1 MKLFAFLICI
11 IVSSGCFASTQ
22 EDFELKYYKLMERYI
37 QTQSDR
43 NQIISTEAKTEQ
55 EDLVRSNK
63 LKALDCKGWKE
74 NIELFDFILS
84 RFKEYESASEEVR
97 TMGYTKENLQ
107 EDSEWLREQLHKP
120 ENQCR

>member
-1 MKLFAFLICI
+1 MKLLVFLICV

>member
-1 MKLFAFLICI
+1 MKLFAFLICV
-11 IVSSGCFASTQ
+11 IVSSSCFSSTQ

-37 QTQSDR
+37 QTQSNR

>member
-11 IVSSGCFASTQ
+11 IVSSSCFASTQ

-37 QTQSDR
+37 QTQSNR
-43 NQIISTEAKTEQ
+43 NQVISTEEKTEQ

-74 NIELFDFILS
+74 NIELYDFILS
-84 RFKEYESASEEVR
+84 RFKEYEAASEEIR
-97 TMGYTKENLQ
+97 TMGYTKESLQ
-107 EDSEWLREQLHKP
+107 EDSEWLREQLDQP

>member
-74 NIELFDFILS
+74 NIELVDFILS

-107 EDSEWLREQLHKP
+107 EDSEWLREQLDKP
-120 ENQCR
+120 ENKCK

>member
-1 MKLFAFLICI
+1 MKLFAFLICV

-22 EDFELKYYKLMERYI
+22 EDFELKYYNLMERYI

-43 NQIISTEAKTEQ
+43 NQVISTEAKTEQ

-97 TMGYTKENLQ
+97 IMGYTKENLQ
-107 EDSEWLREQLHKP
+107 EDSEWLREQLDKP
-120 ENQCR
+120 ENQCK

>member
-1 MKLFAFLICI
+1 MKLLAFLICV
-11 IVSSGCFASTQ
+11 IVSSGCIASTQ

-97 TMGYTKENLQ
+97 TMRYTKENLQ
-107 EDSEWLREQLHKP
+107 EDSEWLREQLNKP

>member
-1 MKLFAFLICI
+1 MKLFTFLICI

>member
-11 IVSSGCFASTQ
+11 IVSSSCFASTQ

-37 QTQSDR
+37 QTQSNR
-43 NQIISTEAKTEQ
+43 NQVISTEAKTEQ

-74 NIELFDFILS
+74 NIELYDFILS
-84 RFKEYESASEEVR
+84 RFKEYEAASEEIR
-97 TMGYTKENLQ
+97 TMGYTKESLQ
-107 EDSEWLREQLHKP
+107 EDSEWLREQLDQP

>member
-1 MKLFAFLICI
+1 MKLFAFLICV

-22 EDFELKYYKLMERYI
+22 EDFEIKYYNLMERYI

-43 NQIISTEAKTEQ
+43 NQVISTEAKTEQ

-97 TMGYTKENLQ
+97 IMGYTKENLQ
-107 EDSEWLREQLHKP
+107 EDSEWLREQLDKP
-120 ENQCR
+120 ENQCK

>member
-1 MKLFAFLICI
+1 MKLFAFLICV
-11 IVSSGCFASTQ
+11 IVSSGCFASNQ

>member
-1 MKLFAFLICI
+1 MKLFAFLICV

>member
-1 MKLFAFLICI
+1 MKLFAFLICV

-63 LKALDCKGWKE
+63 LKALECKGWKE

>member
-1 MKLFAFLICI
+1 MKLLAFLICV

-43 NQIISTEAKTEQ
+43 TQIISTEAKTEQ

-107 EDSEWLREQLHKP
+107 EDSEWLREQLNKP

>member
-97 TMGYTKENLQ
+97 TMGYTIENLQ

>member
-1 MKLFAFLICI
+1 MKLFAFLICV

-74 NIELFDFILS
+74 NIELYDFILS
-84 RFKEYESASEEVR
+84 RFKEYEAASEEIR
-97 TMGYTKENLQ
+97 TMGYTKESLQ
-107 EDSEWLREQLHKP
+107 EDSEWLREQLDQP

>member
-1 MKLFAFLICI
+1 MKLFAFLIGV

-43 NQIISTEAKTEQ
+43 NQIISTEAKTDQ

-97 TMGYTKENLQ
+97 IMGYTKENLQ
-107 EDSEWLREQLHKP
+107 EDSEWLREQLAKP
-120 ENQCR
+120 ENHCR

>member
-1 MKLFAFLICI
+1 MKLFAFLICV

-107 EDSEWLREQLHKP
+107 EDSEWLHEQLNQP

>member
-1 MKLFAFLICI
+1 MKLFAFLICV

-74 NIELFDFILS
+74 NIELFAFILS

>member
-1 MKLFAFLICI
+1 MKLFSFLICI

-22 EDFELKYYKLMERYI
+22 EDFELKYYKVMERYI

-74 NIELFDFILS
+74 NIELFDFILN

-97 TMGYTKENLQ
+97 IMGYTKENLR
-107 EDSEWLREQLHKP
+107 EDSEWLREQLDKP
-120 ENQCR
+120 ENKCK

>member
-1 MKLFAFLICI
+1 MKLFVFLICV

-22 EDFELKYYKLMERYI
+22 EDFELKYYNLMERYI

-43 NQIISTEAKTEQ
+43 NQVISTEAKTEQ

-97 TMGYTKENLQ
+97 IMGYTKENLR
-107 EDSEWLREQLHKP
+107 EDSEWLREQLDKP
-120 ENQCR
+120 ENQCK

>member
-1 MKLFAFLICI
+1 MKLFAFLICV
-11 IVSSGCFASTQ
+11 IVSSSCFASTQ

-37 QTQSDR
+37 QTQSNR
-43 NQIISTEAKTEQ
+43 NQVISTEAKTEQ

-74 NIELFDFILS
+74 NIELYDFILS
-84 RFKEYESASEEVR
+84 RFKGYEAASEEIR
-97 TMGYTKENLQ
+97 TMGYTKESLQ
-107 EDSEWLREQLHKP
+107 EDSEWLREQLDQP

>member
-1 MKLFAFLICI
+1 MKLLAFLICV

-22 EDFELKYYKLMERYI
+22 EDFEFKYYKLMERYI

>member
-1 MKLFAFLICI
+1 MKLFAFLICV
-11 IVSSGCFASTQ
+11 IVSSSCFASTQ

-37 QTQSDR
+37 QTQSNR
-43 NQIISTEAKTEQ
+43 NQVISTEAKTEQ

-74 NIELFDFILS
+74 NIELYDFILS
-84 RFKEYESASEEVR
+84 RFKEYEAASEEIR
-97 TMGYTKENLQ
+97 TMGYTKESLQ
-107 EDSEWLREQLHKP
+107 EDSEWLREQLDQP

>member
-1 MKLFAFLICI
+1 MKLPAFLIGV

-22 EDFELKYYKLMERYI
+22 DGFELKYYKLMERYV

-43 NQIISTEAKTEQ
+43 NQVISTEAKTEQ

-107 EDSEWLREQLHKP
+107 EDSEWLREQLDKP
-120 ENQCR
+120 ENQCK

>member
-107 EDSEWLREQLHKP
+107 EDSEWLREQ
-120 ENQCR
+120 

>member
-1 MKLFAFLICI
+1 MKLFAFLICV
-11 IVSSGCFASTQ
+11 IVSSSCFSSTQ

-107 EDSEWLREQLHKP
+107 EDSEWLREQLNKP

>member
-1 MKLFAFLICI
+1 MKPFAFLICV

-43 NQIISTEAKTEQ
+43 NQVISTEAKTEQ

-63 LKALDCKGWKE
+63 LKTLDCKGWKE
-74 NIELFDFILS
+74 NIELLTLF
-84 RFKEYESASEEVR
+84 
-97 TMGYTKENLQ
+97 
-107 EDSEWLREQLHKP
+107 
-120 ENQCR
+120 